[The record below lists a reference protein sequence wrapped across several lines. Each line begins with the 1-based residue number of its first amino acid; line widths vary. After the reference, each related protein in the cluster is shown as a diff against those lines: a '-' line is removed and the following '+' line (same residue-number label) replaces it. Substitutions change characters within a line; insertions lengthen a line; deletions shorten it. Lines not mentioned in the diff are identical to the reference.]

1 MRCKHFLIIVY
12 SIVLYC
18 LCILACLLFLPPY
31 HNKHTDVSVSLS
43 LSLSPVLFGCVFV
56 FNRTPET
63 ENDGAVALEDA
74 VPQVLHTR
82 SWDPVALCFP
92 AIALPALEGGGDRP
106 VAVRFCFC
114 GAIS

>member
-1 MRCKHFLIIVY
+1 MFL
-12 SIVLYC
+12 S
-18 LCILACLLFLPPY
+18 LFLPFFV
-31 HNKHTDVSVSLS
+31 D
-43 LSLSPVLFGCVFV
+43 VFV

-63 ENDGAVALEDA
+63 ENDGAVALDDT

-92 AIALPALEGGGDRP
+92 AIALPALAGGGDRP